1 MWFWIPFLIIL
12 SACFLGFAFYGNNKA
27 KKRESKLK
35 IAKRELRD
43 HGFHD
48 SHIFKSLDYYIAFNE
63 QLQQVACI
71 DMRNPLAYQ
80 VIDFAKIISAEIVQD
95 EESVIKTNVGSAIM
109 WGAAFSSKRVEK
121 HIKDL
126 GIRLILDDLSN
137 PMVYISCINSKN
149 DIEKLYAA
157 FVSIGNRNASVQK

>member
-1 MWFWIPFLIIL
+1 
-12 SACFLGFAFYGNNKA
+12 
-27 KKRESKLK
+27 
-35 IAKRELRD
+35 
-43 HGFHD
+43 
-48 SHIFKSLDYYIAFNE
+48 
-63 QLQQVACI
+63 
-71 DMRNPLAYQ
+71 MRNPLAYQ